1 MQWRRTGQ
9 EFILKKTISLN
20 NYSIFITYRYL
31 HFFVLSFCNFLR
43 PPCVALL
50 YLKNFIQLMIVSIL
64 FLPVALQ
71 LESTRV
77 RRKKST
83 TECPQL
89 GTKNSFYR
97 KVVQP
102 YQDKQEVSSI

>member
-1 MQWRRTGQ
+1 
-9 EFILKKTISLN
+9 
-20 NYSIFITYRYL
+20 
-31 HFFVLSFCNFLR
+31 
-43 PPCVALL
+43 
-50 YLKNFIQLMIVSIL
+50 MIVSIL

-89 GTKNSFYR
+89 GTKNNFYKR
-97 KVVQP
+97 LYKF
-102 YQDKQEVSSI
+102 YQDKQQVSPTTMFIINIKKGKLSP